1 MPETGFA
8 VRRLMHTHRL
18 DQIIKKELS
27 VLETAQSTADPAQG
41 MRLRIR
47 DLIDLARLS
56 ALQQDQALALLD
68 APHRRTQRLTAPNPQ
83 YNDSWSP
90 PRMHHAGKAPV
101 LLLRPTK
108 PSMHPLW
115 PFALKSPGAFL
126 REKGYSAAAIQRRAV
141 KQLLFDLAEA

>member
-90 PRMHHAGKAPV
+90 PRM
-101 LLLRPTK
+101 PTK